1 MHCYFFL
8 SSILLALVPWG
19 FYAHKR
25 VNRYAVFTLPEELV
39 GFYKKHIDHLTEHAV
54 DADKRR
60 YAIKEEAPRHYI
72 DIDHYGKNPFQVMPR
87 KWTDAVEKFSEDT
100 LFAYGIVPWHIQTVY
115 NRLVKAFKEK
125 EY

>member
-1 MHCYFFL
+1 MFL
-8 SSILLALVPWG
+8 SSILCASIPWG

-72 DIDHYGKNPFQVMPR
+72 DIDHYGENPF
-87 KWTDAVEKFSEDT
+87 SENAQKMD
-100 LFAYGIVPWHIQTVY
+100 GCC
-115 NRLVKAFKEK
+115 R
-125 EY
+125 